1 MYSEL
6 KNIVNIDN
14 IKFDEE
20 MKKHTS
26 FKVGGKVD
34 VLITPSDEEELISL
48 IKYLKEKNINYLIVG
63 NGSNLLVKDGGFRGV
78 IIKITNKFNKF
89 EIKGEYVDVQSGVI
103 LSTISKAFTRE
114 GLSGFEFAAGIP
126 GTIGGAIYMNAG
138 AYGGEMKDIVQS
150 VRLLDE
156 DGNIFELSNSEMEF
170 SYRKSVLANKN
181 YIVLSSKMKL
191 KKSCSE
197 IIRNEIRDATQ
208 KRVANQPLNMPSA
221 GSTFKRP
228 EGFIAAKLIDDA
240 GLKGLSMGG
249 AQVSTKHSGFIV
261 NTGDATC
268 EDILNLMYIVK
279 TIVKDKFNV
288 ELEPEVKI
296 LGED

>member
-34 VLITPSDEEELISL
+34 VLITPSDEDELISL
-48 IKYLKEKNINYLIVG
+48 IKYLKEKNINYLVVG

-89 EIKGEYVDVQSGVI
+89 EIEGEDVDVQSGVI

-170 SYRKSVLANKN
+170 SYRKSLLANKN
-181 YIVLSSKMKL
+181 YIVLSAKMRL
-191 KKSCSE
+191 KKGCSE
-197 IIRNEIRDATQ
+197 MIRNEIREATQ

-268 EDILNLMYIVK
+268 KDILNLMYIVK